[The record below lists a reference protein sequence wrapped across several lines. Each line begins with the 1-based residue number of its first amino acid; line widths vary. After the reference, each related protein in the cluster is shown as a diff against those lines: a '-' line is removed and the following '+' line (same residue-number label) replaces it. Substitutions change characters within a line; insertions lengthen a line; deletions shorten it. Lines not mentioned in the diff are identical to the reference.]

1 MIRFIHNL
9 AISRRRISVLSKHI
23 ANLIPPD
30 ATVLDV
36 GCGKGDLSLAIKEN
50 NPDISI
56 VGVDPLVRDNAVIK
70 VQKFDGVMLP
80 FRDNAFEYS
89 ILSDVLHHTENIFDL
104 LRETRRVSK
113 NGIIIKDHICS
124 SPADLLI
131 LRIMDAVGNRGT
143 GVTLPYNYLSLKE
156 WNLLFQDLGL
166 IPDVFSGTIGL
177 YPFPLN
183 CLFERSLHF
192 IALAEIKDEH

>member
-70 VQKFDGVMLP
+70 VQKFDGVTLP

-177 YPFPLN
+177 YPFPLD

>member
-70 VQKFDGVMLP
+70 VQKFDGVTLP

-104 LRETRRVSK
+104 LRETRRVSR

-124 SPADLLI
+124 SPADLLV

-156 WNLLFQDLGL
+156 WNLLFQDLDLSVLLLDGL
-166 IPDVFSGTIGL
+166 
-177 YPFPLN
+177 
-183 CLFERSLHF
+183 R
-192 IALAEIKDEH
+192 

>member
-36 GCGKGDLSLAIKEN
+36 GCGKGDLSLAIKEK